1 MIEVLENIVEKLAT
15 IREDLPALIAE
26 VLEENASLLEDMN
39 IEQLRDG
46 KRADGSTL
54 PDYSPVSVSKYG
66 KRPGPMTLED
76 TGKFH
81 RGITVRTNL
90 AFAEIIGL
98 DSKTGK
104 LEALYGIDIV
114 GIPIDRMDEVKFN
127 ILLPGLR
134 EKIRAKYFSK

>member
-1 MIEVLENIVEKLAT
+1 MIQVLENIVDTLER
-15 IREDLPALIAE
+15 IREDMPALIAE
-26 VLEENASLLEDMN
+26 VLEENASLIEDMN
-39 IEQLRDG
+39 IAQLREG
-46 KRADGSTL
+46 KRSDGSDL

-90 AFAEIIGL
+90 AFAEIIGT

-114 GIPIDRMDEVKFN
+114 GVPLDRMDDLKFN

-134 EKIRAKYFSK
+134 EKVRVKYFAK

>member
-1 MIEVLENIVEKLAT
+1 MIAVLENMVETLER
-15 IREDLPALIAE
+15 IREDLPTLIAE

-39 IEQLRDG
+39 IAQLREG
-46 KRADGSTL
+46 KRADGSDL
-54 PDYSPVSVSKYG
+54 PDYSPVSVRKFG

-81 RGITVRTNL
+81 RGITVRANS

-114 GIPIDRMDEVKFN
+114 GIPLDRMDEVKLN

-134 EKIRAKYFSK
+134 EKVRVKYFAK

>member
-1 MIEVLENIVEKLAT
+1 MIDALENIVEVLER
-15 IREDLPALIAE
+15 IRADLPALIAE
-26 VLEENASLLEDMN
+26 VLEDNASLIEDMN

-46 KRADGSTL
+46 KRADGSSL
-54 PDYSPVSVSKYG
+54 PDYSPVSVSKFG

-81 RGITVRTNL
+81 RGITVRANL

-114 GIPIDRMDEVKFN
+114 GVPLDRMEELKFN

-134 EKIRAKYFSK
+134 EKVRVKYFAK